1 MKMISAY
8 IKINLKELL
17 KANSRNFIKMNE
29 NLPDTY
35 LYISILFVSFKSIFS
50 ILSCLLLFSIAISE
64 ILFQY
69 FEAQRDDYYLV
80 LDIVDLMNN
89 GFMNERFLLINLLV
103 FQTIKFKKNVQRNGR
118 KVRNHSISPTKE
130 PSQSKITKSYPF
142 PNC

>member
-69 FEAQRDDYYLV
+69 FEA
-80 LDIVDLMNN
+80 
-89 GFMNERFLLINLLV
+89 
-103 FQTIKFKKNVQRNGR
+103 
-118 KVRNHSISPTKE
+118 
-130 PSQSKITKSYPF
+130 
-142 PNC
+142 